1 MADPFSVAA
10 GAVGV
15 VSLALELLGGCVKG
29 FVLLSTAQNI
39 GRDAPTICCM
49 VELQEASLIN
59 WAQSAGLL
67 PDDGTLD
74 RRLNLQLVEETLFQL
89 RNLLLDTDHLKRK
102 YGLSLIPRPSGA
114 RSAQQQQADAKRVFT
129 GVSDETRRQIMQK
142 ARISPESNVFKRLW
156 WAVVDKEKMEKLVA
170 DIHFLVRE
178 LWHLLEPFRHDD
190 VLGSVDGIRSNILK
204 LNNRFDQL
212 MSLNEAISSTLTA
225 LPDPQKTSLKPLA
238 VSAEVKALRV
248 GLDLDERGQASEQK
262 VYQPRRQDLLR
273 KLHRLSRLSL
283 SNFKAMKKHENMG
296 IADYEGRKVFVEWKI
311 IDPTLRSKI
320 LPRVENIAALLNI
333 PKAESFR
340 SLTCQGIVEEDGKVG
355 FIFEHPLP
363 DGHVVQPLS
372 LVDLLTAKDDVDIP
386 SLSDRLRL
394 ALRIAQ
400 TVQSLHQAGWLHKN
414 LCSENIL
421 FFDSEVRF
429 SIDVASKP
437 LLVGFS
443 FARQDSPTEISEQPS
458 ADPRQ
463 DIYHHPAVMG
473 EPSTSYSALMDVYSL
488 GTILLEI
495 AEWRPLRYLVKS
507 FVDVNAE
514 TVPLSKLAGVQEF
527 LLSGRGK
534 GGTSKVRA
542 RTGDIYADACL
553 MCLKGTM
560 DKADVRNEEGHDLGP
575 SLIDEVVQKLESCN
589 I

>member
-15 VSLALELLGGCVKG
+15 VSLALQLLGGCVKG

-67 PDDGTLD
+67 TDDGTLD
-74 RRLNLQLVEETLFQL
+74 RRLNLHLVEETLLQL

-102 YGLSLIPRPSGA
+102 YGLSLVPRPSNA
-114 RSAQQQQADAKRVFT
+114 HLALQQQTDAKRVST
-129 GVSDETRRQIMQK
+129 GVSDETRHQIMQK
-142 ARISPESNVFKRLW
+142 ARISLESNAFKRLW

-178 LWHLLEPFRHDD
+178 LWHLLEPFHHHD
-190 VLGSVDGIRSNILK
+190 VLGSMDGIRSNILK

-212 MSLNEAISSTLTA
+212 MSLNEAISLTLKA
-225 LPDPQKTSLKPLA
+225 LPNPQETSLKPFA

-248 GLDLDERGQASEQK
+248 GLDQDGRGQASEQK
-262 VYQPRRQDLLR
+262 FDQPRRQELLR
-273 KLHRLSRLSL
+273 RLNRLSRLNL
-283 SNFKAMKKHENMG
+283 SNFKAMKKHQNMG
-296 IADYEGRKVFVEWKI
+296 LADYEGRKVFVEWKI
-311 IDPTLRSKI
+311 VNPALRSKI

-333 PKAESFR
+333 PKVESFR
-340 SLTCQGIVEEDGKVG
+340 SLTCQGIIEEDGKVG
-355 FIFEHPLP
+355 FIFEHPFP
-363 DGHVVQPLS
+363 DGHVQPLS
-372 LVDLLTAKDDVDIP
+372 LVDLLNAKDDVDIP

-414 LCSENIL
+414 LRSENIL
-421 FFDSEVRF
+421 FFDSEARF

-463 DIYHHPAVMG
+463 DIYRHPAAMG
-473 EPSTSYSALMDVYSL
+473 EPSTSYSALMDVYSF

-495 AEWRPLRYLVKS
+495 AEWRPLRYIVKS
-507 FVDVNAE
+507 LVDVNAE

-542 RTGDIYADACL
+542 RASDIYADACL

-560 DKADVRNEEGHDLGP
+560 DESDIRNEEEHDLGS
-575 SLIDEVVQKLESCN
+575 SLIDEVVQKLERCN